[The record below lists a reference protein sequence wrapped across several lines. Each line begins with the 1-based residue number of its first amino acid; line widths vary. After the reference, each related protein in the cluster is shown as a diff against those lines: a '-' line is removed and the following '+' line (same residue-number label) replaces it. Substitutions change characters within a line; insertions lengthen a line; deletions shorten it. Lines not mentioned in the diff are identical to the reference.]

1 MSLPTLYSD
10 KPTYE
15 TLRRSLEAMRGHAR
29 QNSVREIALP
39 KIGCGLDGLQWNAVR
54 TLLKNVFLN
63 EDVR

>member
-1 MSLPTLYSD
+1 
-10 KPTYE
+10 
-15 TLRRSLEAMRGHAR
+15 MRGHAR